1 MKAFFVLAILVATV
15 TAQCDNNNGTNG
27 CPVCGEDE
35 LTCMDNSAGPITG
48 ACPTCIPNQ
57 DGTVDNWGNPCWSS
71 CPVSCQ
77 EGEQLCGAGVDPWSG
92 CNMPGWCELSMD
104 PVTECPFHC
113 PTMCAETEIHCSG
126 GMDPNGCMMPDHCFP
141 SQDGTVD
148 NWGNPCWNS
157 CPIVCHED
165 EQLCGAGV
173 DPWSGCNTSG
183 WCEPAIDPAT
193 KCPFHCPTM
202 CAETEMHCYG
212 GSDANGCMMPDIC
225 VPSQDTGTVDNWGNP
240 CWNSCPV
247 FCHEGEQVCGDGVD
261 PWSGCKMSGWC
272 EPTMDTLGCPKSC
285 PPNCG
290 PEEKHCWGGVGG
302 DGCNLPDYCVPVDHE
317 CGM

>member
-35 LTCMDNSAGPITG
+35 LTCVDNFAGAITE
-48 ACPTCIPNQ
+48 ACPTCIPTL
-57 DGTVDNWGNPCWSS
+57 DGS
-71 CPVSCQ
+71 
-77 EGEQLCGAGVDPWSG
+77 L
-92 CNMPGWCELSMD
+92 
-104 PVTECPFHC
+104 
-113 PTMCAETEIHCSG
+113 
-126 GMDPNGCMMPDHCFP
+126 
-141 SQDGTVD
+141 
-148 NWGNPCWNS
+148 
-157 CPIVCHED
+157 
-165 EQLCGAGV
+165 
-173 DPWSGCNTSG
+173 
-183 WCEPAIDPAT
+183 
-193 KCPFHCPTM
+193 
-202 CAETEMHCYG
+202 
-212 GSDANGCMMPDIC
+212 
-225 VPSQDTGTVDNWGNP
+225 DNWGNP

-302 DGCNLPDYCVPVDHE
+302 DGCNLPDYCVPVENE